1 MRVTGLASG
10 IDIDEQVK
18 KMMAAKRVPMDK
30 MSQNK
35 QLLEWRRESYRELN
49 SAIAD
54 FRYNKLDK
62 FRLANATNVFSSTV
76 TGNKTAVTAEATL
89 TANQVDMKV
98 RVEKLATQT
107 TATSPALA
115 DSTTSKTKLSELGA
129 VGNADGKVILEVSR
143 GTGTPIKLEFSKDDT
158 IQSVLSKINANTD
171 AKLNA
176 SFDEASKKLII
187 KSKDYGAD
195 PFTLNGEFDTGIMK
209 TKTPEGNL
217 QIGEPAKVFING
229 KEHNPA
235 QNEMTINGVK
245 LAFLEE
251 SGNEESV
258 ITTRPDGNNLIGTIK
273 KILLPAIII

>member
-176 SFDEASKKLII
+176 SFDEASKKTNYQI
-187 KSKDYGAD
+187 KR
-195 PFTLNGEFDTGIMK
+195 L
-209 TKTPEGNL
+209 
-217 QIGEPAKVFING
+217 
-229 KEHNPA
+229 
-235 QNEMTINGVK
+235 
-245 LAFLEE
+245 
-251 SGNEESV
+251 
-258 ITTRPDGNNLIGTIK
+258 RC
-273 KILLPAIII
+273 